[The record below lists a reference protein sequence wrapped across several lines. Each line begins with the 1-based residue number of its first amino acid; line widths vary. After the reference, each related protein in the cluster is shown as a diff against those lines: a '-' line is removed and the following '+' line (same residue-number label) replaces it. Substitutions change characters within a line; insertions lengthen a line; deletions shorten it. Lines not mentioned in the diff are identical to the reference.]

1 MMILLALNYKFQRF
15 CQFKGQ
21 IQRKRPVSPTYSSDP
36 FLAILSADSGQ
47 IGVRLN

>member
-1 MMILLALNYKFQRF
+1 MIVSDGL
-15 CQFKGQ
+15 GS
-21 IQRKRPVSPTYSSDP
+21 KRPVSPTYSSDP